1 MVRAEPTNNRTAGT
15 DTNHSTMFTLLLE
28 LNLICEQRCLNCKI
42 VPLRQWFLTCGT
54 RTTSGTRRS
63 SRWYASTFCLL
74 LNRREF
80 LVQVGLILS
89 FLEPSTLSRSVIPKL
104 CAATDSQVFHE
115 AFWKKTI

>member
-1 MVRAEPTNNRTAGT
+1 MPSEFS
-15 DTNHSTMFTLLLE
+15 HLLLFVSYFAAS
-28 LNLICEQRCLNCKI
+28 QSKVV
-42 VPLRQWFLTCGT
+42 VPKPCGT

-74 LNRREF
+74 LDRREF

-104 CAATDSQVFHE
+104 CAATDSQVFRE